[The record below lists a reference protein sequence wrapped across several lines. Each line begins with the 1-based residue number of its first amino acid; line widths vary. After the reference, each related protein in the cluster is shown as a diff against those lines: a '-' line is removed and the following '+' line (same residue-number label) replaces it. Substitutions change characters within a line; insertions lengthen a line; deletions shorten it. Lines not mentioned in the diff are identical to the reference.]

1 MVPSIFK
8 STTNNNKKGTF
19 GLKFQFF
26 TVLIKQLLAGEK
38 IYPKYDK

>member
-1 MVPSIFK
+1 MVSTIHQPPS
-8 STTNNNKKGTF
+8 NNDKQGTF

-38 IYPKYDK
+38 IYPQYDK